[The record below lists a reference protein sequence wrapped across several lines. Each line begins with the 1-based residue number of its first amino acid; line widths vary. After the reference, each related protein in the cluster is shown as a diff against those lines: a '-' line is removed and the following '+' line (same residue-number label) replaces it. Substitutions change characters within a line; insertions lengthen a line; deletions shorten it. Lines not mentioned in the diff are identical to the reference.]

1 MIDKSQIEKIYGHI
15 GDNDPIEHG
24 GGIVFK
30 NEDDQNPTL
39 IYFVCHPADNGYF
52 VDVHTIDIAENV
64 FEDVDWCKSDIVE
77 LSVYVDI
84 PILQLTEY
92 AKSDNVL
99 TRADVYAAIAG
110 YWGWHNL
117 NSEPLVLS
125 LEKCEDE
132 YGNFVDECVRI
143 G

>member
-15 GDNDPIEHG
+15 GDGDPIKNG

-30 NEDDQNPTL
+30 SKDEQNPTL
-39 IYFVCHPADNGYF
+39 IYFVCYPNPYGFF

-64 FEDVDWCKSDIVE
+64 FEDVGWCKNDIVE
-77 LSVYVDI
+77 LSIYIDI
-84 PILQLTEY
+84 PILQLIEY

-99 TRADVYAAIAG
+99 ARADVYAAIAG

-117 NSEPLVLS
+117 NSEPIVLS
-125 LEKCEDE
+125 LEKCEDM
-132 YGNFVDECVRI
+132 YGDFVDECVRI
-143 G
+143 R